1 MKTLASLLLLL
12 AIPAVAAPD
21 LAAGQAKAALCSGC
35 HGQQGKANIAGYPH
49 LAGQRAD
56 YLENALKAYRD
67 GGRNHPLMNTM
78 AKPLSDTDI
87 ANLAAWYAS
96 LPGG

>member
-1 MKTLASLLLLL
+1 MKALASLLLAL
-12 AIPAVAAPD
+12 ALPVSAAPD
-21 LAAGQAKAALCSGC
+21 AAAGQAKAAVCSGC
-35 HGQQGKANIAGYPH
+35 HGQQGKASIAGYPH

-78 AKPLSDTDI
+78 AKPLNDADI